1 MNAKELESYLAGL
14 GKSHSELVDGG
25 VLPPGKFIE
34 IYPGALSV
42 YRDLLPGVELRFW
55 AENQNFESVNIS
67 LVKTPVLK
75 VVYQHDLPA
84 PYNRCIT
91 REATLKVLGDPI
103 ESKAPHK
110 KPFPLGESG
119 GWDKFD
125 LVGLGFEKL
134 YVLFEYGVD
143 MNVTGLM
150 FSLKETGYDRSS
162 DDFQQQADE

>member
-1 MNAKELESYLAGL
+1 MIPLSQ
-14 GKSHSELVDGG
+14 KSL
-25 VLPPGKFIE
+25 I
-34 IYPGALSV
+34 
-42 YRDLLPGVELRFW
+42 
-55 AENQNFESVNIS
+55 
-67 LVKTPVLK
+67 
-75 VVYQHDLPA
+75 
-84 PYNRCIT
+84 
-91 REATLKVLGDPI
+91 
-103 ESKAPHK
+103 K

-150 FSLKETGYDRSS
+150 FSLKETGYDRSN